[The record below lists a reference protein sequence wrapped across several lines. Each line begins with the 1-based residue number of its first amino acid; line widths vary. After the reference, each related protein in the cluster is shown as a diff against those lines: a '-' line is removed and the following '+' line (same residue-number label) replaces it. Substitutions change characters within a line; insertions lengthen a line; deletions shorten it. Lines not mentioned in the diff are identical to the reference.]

1 MVDFSERFI
10 EAMGAP
16 ITYKGKTLI
25 MSDHIP
31 VEKYFKA
38 EIELI
43 SVNSPYRQGIRL
55 STKGII
61 DVGENL
67 KGKDHVFWQELWT
80 EKDLG
85 PIQIEG
91 ISKNGIFWVYNSCM
105 WNGCHEAWVCNAA
118 MIKEVVGENE
128 YIYHC
133 NDGEL
138 DDDFDDIVFRV
149 KILEGAKQK
158 EVDI

>member
-1 MVDFSERFI
+1 MVYFKDIFMET
-10 EAMGAP
+10 MGAP

-25 MSDHIP
+25 MADHIP
-31 VEKYFKA
+31 VEKHFKA

-43 SVNSPYRQGIRL
+43 SVNSPRRQGIRI

-80 EKDLG
+80 EKNLG

-91 ISKNGIFWVYNSCM
+91 TSKNGIFWVYNSWM
-105 WNGCHEAWVCNAA
+105 WNGCHEAWVGNAA

-128 YIYHC
+128 YIYHLREK
-133 NDGEL
+133 DLIQDSDEL
-138 DDDFDDIVFRV
+138 IS
-149 KILEGAKQK
+149 
-158 EVDI
+158 